1 MMWLWISVPFHEEH
15 LSDTNWFML
24 QGGWLII
31 SQDTGEM
38 EFTYFPQSSEK
49 LGNNITEKQYF
60 NFGVFLC
67 ITSKLERNGDYWI
80 IFGLWKFESLSDTKS
95 HFKSIDIGK
104 GSIFLAFPPEQ
115 YLLYDLCSGQLTSI
129 IWMMPFPKSTL
140 LSGLSLVLIGNR
152 RS

>member
-31 SQDTGEM
+31 SQDTEVM

-67 ITSKLERNGDYWI
+67 ITLKLERNGDCWI

-129 IWMMPFPKSTL
+129 IWMMPFPRSAL
-140 LSGLSLVLIGNR
+140 LSGHSLVLIGNR
-152 RS
+152 HS

>member
-24 QGGWLII
+24 QGGCLII
-31 SQDTGEM
+31 SQDTEVM

-67 ITSKLERNGDYWI
+67 ITLKLERNGDCWI

-140 LSGLSLVLIGNR
+140 LSGHSLVLIGNR
-152 RS
+152 HS